1 MKSFFKY
8 LLATIVGVLL
18 SFLLIFLIMMGIAG
32 SMVSSADK
40 AVEVK
45 DNTILYMDLKN
56 EIVDRASSNPFETLD
71 LATFEPQKNLGLN
84 EILKAI
90 AKAKDDPRIKGIL
103 LEFDVV
109 NAGAATTGE
118 IREALREFKESGKF
132 VVSYSDTYS
141 QKAYYLASV
150 ADSIYLNP
158 EGMVE
163 WLGLRSEIM
172 FYKKAL
178 EKLDVEPQIIRH
190 GKFKSAVEP
199 FMSERMSPENR
210 EQTLTYLSSIWGSW
224 VDEISKS
231 RNIAV
236 AELNRLADNMEVYD
250 GKSCMKS
257 KLVDSLIYKDQL
269 LEKLK
274 AFTGIPENRNL
285 NTVTLEKY
293 FKVPPVQKTA
303 FSKNKIAVIYAQG
316 EIGMGDGSNTAI
328 GSEGLS
334 KAIRQ
339 ARRDSTIKA
348 IVFRINSPG
357 GSALASEVI
366 WREVELAGQAK
377 PLVVSMGDVAAS
389 GGYYIAS
396 PATTILASPT
406 TITGS
411 IGVFGLFF
419 NLQKTLDKKL
429 GINVDVVKTN
439 AHSDFFSMFRPM
451 TAEEKAVGQRF
462 VEQTY
467 QTFIGHVSQG
477 RGIPVERVD
486 EIGQGRVWSGA
497 NAKEIKLVDD
507 FGGLTAAIKLAAE
520 KANLDI
526 YRLVELPKQKSP
538 FEELLKGFT
547 TEAKAMLVKDDLGKG
562 YKYYNRVMQMVE
574 NQGVQARI
582 PYDVEVY

>member
-45 DNTILYMDLKN
+45 DNSILYMDLKN

>member
-172 FYKKAL
+172 FYKKAF

-520 KANLDI
+520 KANLDT

>member
-1 MKSFFKY
+1 M
-8 LLATIVGVLL
+8 
-18 SFLLIFLIMMGIAG
+18 
-32 SMVSSADK
+32 
-40 AVEVK
+40 
-45 DNTILYMDLKN
+45 
-56 EIVDRASSNPFETLD
+56 
-71 LATFEPQKNLGLN
+71 Q
-84 EILKAI
+84 ILKAI

-274 AFTGIPENRNL
+274 LLQEYPKI
-285 NTVTLEKY
+285 VT
-293 FKVPPVQKTA
+293 
-303 FSKNKIAVIYAQG
+303 
-316 EIGMGDGSNTAI
+316 
-328 GSEGLS
+328 
-334 KAIRQ
+334 
-339 ARRDSTIKA
+339 
-348 IVFRINSPG
+348 
-357 GSALASEVI
+357 
-366 WREVELAGQAK
+366 
-377 PLVVSMGDVAAS
+377 
-389 GGYYIAS
+389 
-396 PATTILASPT
+396 
-406 TITGS
+406 
-411 IGVFGLFF
+411 
-419 NLQKTLDKKL
+419 
-429 GINVDVVKTN
+429 
-439 AHSDFFSMFRPM
+439 
-451 TAEEKAVGQRF
+451 
-462 VEQTY
+462 
-467 QTFIGHVSQG
+467 
-477 RGIPVERVD
+477 
-486 EIGQGRVWSGA
+486 
-497 NAKEIKLVDD
+497 
-507 FGGLTAAIKLAAE
+507 
-520 KANLDI
+520 
-526 YRLVELPKQKSP
+526 
-538 FEELLKGFT
+538 
-547 TEAKAMLVKDDLGKG
+547 
-562 YKYYNRVMQMVE
+562 
-574 NQGVQARI
+574 
-582 PYDVEVY
+582 

>member
-45 DNTILYMDLKN
+45 DNSILYMDLKN

-520 KANLDI
+520 KANLDT

-582 PYDVEVY
+582 PYDVQVY

>member
-56 EIVDRASSNPFETLD
+56 EIVDRASSNPFETFD

>member
-520 KANLDI
+520 KANLDT

>member
-18 SFLLIFLIMMGIAG
+18 SFLLVFLIMMGIAG

-45 DNTILYMDLKN
+45 DNSILYMDLKS

>member
-8 LLATIVGVLL
+8 LLATVVGVLL

-45 DNTILYMDLKN
+45 DNSILYMDLKN

>member
-45 DNTILYMDLKN
+45 DNSILYMDLKN

-172 FYKKAL
+172 FYKKAF

>member
-45 DNTILYMDLKN
+45 DNSILYMDLKN

-285 NTVTLEKY
+285 DTVTLEKY

-520 KANLDI
+520 KANLDT

>member
-45 DNTILYMDLKN
+45 DNSILYMDLKN

-293 FKVPPVQKTA
+293 FKVPPVKKTA

-520 KANLDI
+520 KANLDT

>member
-45 DNTILYMDLKN
+45 DNSILYMDLKN

-172 FYKKAL
+172 FYKKAF

-520 KANLDI
+520 KANLDT

>member
-172 FYKKAL
+172 FYKKAF

>member
-45 DNTILYMDLKN
+45 DNSILYMDLKN

-199 FMSERMSPENR
+199 FMSEKMSPENR

-520 KANLDI
+520 KANLDT

-582 PYDVEVY
+582 PYDVQVY

>member
-45 DNTILYMDLKN
+45 DNSILYMDLKN

-199 FMSERMSPENR
+199 FMSEKMSPENR

-451 TAEEKAVGQRF
+451 TAEEKAIGQRF

-520 KANLDI
+520 KANLDT

>member
-8 LLATIVGVLL
+8 LLATVVGVLL

-45 DNTILYMDLKN
+45 DNSILYMDLKN

-90 AKAKDDPRIKGIL
+90 AKAKDDPKIKGIL

-118 IREALREFKESGKF
+118 IREALKEFKESGKF

-199 FMSERMSPENR
+199 FMSEKMSPENR
-210 EQTLTYLSSIWGSW
+210 EQTLTYLSSIWSSW

-231 RNIAV
+231 RDIPV

-269 LEKLK
+269 IGKLK
-274 AFTGIPENRNL
+274 VLTGIPENRNL

-293 FKVPPVQKTA
+293 FKVPPVQKKA

-328 GSEGLS
+328 GSESLS

-439 AHSDFFSMFRPM
+439 THSDFFSVFRPM

-477 RGIPVERVD
+477 RGIPVEKVD

-497 NAKEIKLVDD
+497 NAKEIMLVDD

-520 KANLDI
+520 KANLDT

-538 FEELLKGFT
+538 FEELIKGIT
-547 TEAKAMLVKDDLGKG
+547 TEAKTMLVKDDLGKG

>member
-45 DNTILYMDLKN
+45 DNSILYMDLKN

-507 FGGLTAAIKLAAE
+507 FGGLTAAIKLAGE
-520 KANLDI
+520 KANLDR

>member
-56 EIVDRASSNPFETLD
+56 EIVDRASSNPFETFD

-172 FYKKAL
+172 FYKKAF

>member
-45 DNTILYMDLKN
+45 DNSILYMDLKN
-56 EIVDRASSNPFETLD
+56 EIVDRASSNPFEKLD

-520 KANLDI
+520 KANLDT

>member
-18 SFLLIFLIMMGIAG
+18 SFLLVFLIMMGIAG

-45 DNTILYMDLKN
+45 DNSILYMDLKN

-520 KANLDI
+520 KANLDT

>member
-45 DNTILYMDLKN
+45 DNSILYMDLKN

-172 FYKKAL
+172 FYKKAF

-190 GKFKSAVEP
+190 GKFKSSVEP

-520 KANLDI
+520 KANLDT

>member
-45 DNTILYMDLKN
+45 DNSILYMDLKN

-451 TAEEKAVGQRF
+451 TAEEKAIGQRF

-520 KANLDI
+520 KANLDT

>member
-45 DNTILYMDLKN
+45 DNSILYMDLKN
-56 EIVDRASSNPFETLD
+56 EIVDRASSNPFETFD

-293 FKVPPVQKTA
+293 FKVPPVKKTA

-520 KANLDI
+520 KANLDT

>member
-45 DNTILYMDLKN
+45 DNSILYMDLKN

-199 FMSERMSPENR
+199 FMSEKMSPENR

-520 KANLDI
+520 KANLDT

>member
-45 DNTILYMDLKN
+45 DNSILYMDLKN

-547 TEAKAMLVKDDLGKG
+547 TEAKAILVKDDLGKG